1 MLVLKVCA
9 TTPSSELLKCFLK
22 WVVASAGLEFL
33 DSSHLPD
40 LPDSLKELREQA
52 SSITRLSVFI
62 VLQLPGRGNLSR
74 KMAQIRLASGQ
85 SVRGYL
91 DD

>member
-1 MLVLKVCA
+1 MGRCYI
-9 TTPSSELLKCFLK
+9 
-22 WVVASAGLEFL
+22 ASAGFELL
-33 DSSHLPD
+33 DSSDLPD

-52 SSITRLSVFI
+52 GSITRLSIFI
-62 VLQLPGRGNLSR
+62 VLELPGRGNLSR

-85 SVRGYL
+85 SVKGHL